1 MPFVPS
7 RDGFCFSFIGNVNV
21 CPFSLSLVPLAVLA
35 SFFSLSP
42 PFRIFS
48 FWFSIPWFSYISRGR
63 RQLPQA
69 GEVRRP
75 PGRGVRLWL
84 VCYVL
89 LLLWSAMTK

>member
-1 MPFVPS
+1 MFV
-7 RDGFCFSFIGNVNV
+7 RF
-21 CPFSLSLVPLAVLA
+21 LSLVPLAVLA

-75 PGRGVRLWL
+75 PRVGARRVVL
-84 VCYVL
+84 VGSGEGGECLKNSTIYHVL
-89 LLLWSAMTK
+89 G